1 MQLAISGETSAVKG
15 IERMA
20 REARIIIEKP
30 TADYL
35 QIEAKTILNKC
46 TSPRVPFTWTIN
58 PYRGCEFVI
67 CSQKCSVG

>member
-1 MQLAISGETSAVKG
+1 MQLTISGEPSAVKG

>member
-1 MQLAISGETSAVKG
+1 MQLTICGGPSAAKG

-20 REARIIIEKP
+20 RQARTVIEKP
-30 TADYL
+30 TAEYL
-35 QIEAKTILNKC
+35 QIEVKTILNKC

-67 CSQKCSVG
+67 RSQKCSVG